1 MATITQKHRPVA
13 VTTPLGEDVLVFGR
27 MMARER
33 LGRLFQFD
41 LELFGENCEIKLT
54 DVLGQAMVVRL
65 ELPDERGARYFHG
78 YVTDFHYRG
87 TNRLHYGVYHATL
100 RPRLWFLTRTA
111 NCRIFQNETVPAIIK
126 KICAKH
132 GVQIADKPSLSG
144 SYPPWEYCVQY
155 RETDF
160 NFVSRLMEQ
169 EGIYYYFKHEKDKHV
184 LVLADDYGD
193 HEKFKGY
200 ERVLYPLDVHDRH
213 KRDHLYELNLQV
225 SHQPGAYA
233 LRDFDFKA
241 PGKELL
247 AKLANPKDHALAQFE
262 IYDYPGEYT
271 EYGHGETYTRIRLE
285 ELLAQHERVEAKG
298 NAAGLAVGYLF
309 ELTGCPRQ
317 DLNREYLIESAT
329 HQVESDA
336 YETVAGSSGAGELY
350 QGDYVLL
357 DAKQPYRAPRTT
369 PKPVVQGPQT
379 AMVVGPGGEEIY
391 TDQYGRVKVQFHWD
405 REGKKDE
412 NSSCWI
418 RVSQVWAGKGWGA
431 IDIPRIG
438 QEVIVDFL
446 EGDPDQ
452 PIITGRVYNGASMPP
467 YGLPGGKVISGIKSN
482 STKGGGGYNE
492 YIMDD
497 TKSNEL
503 IREHGQYDKDSTI
516 EHDLREHVKNNR
528 SRDVGV
534 NEKVSVG
541 NDRSKTIGKNETTKI
556 GVDRTETVGSNESI
570 SVGANRTRTV
580 GKNETVTV
588 ALTRTHT
595 VGVNEMINVG
605 AAQEVTIGGLQAVTV
620 GATRALTV
628 GTSQSTS
635 IGTSHSEDIGT
646 DHTAKVGKNQ
656 SISIGDNR
664 NVQVG
669 KNDSLKVGKNLTID
683 AGDQIVIK
691 TGDASITMKKNG
703 DIVIKGKN
711 INIKGSG
718 KIGVKA
724 DSDVVIKGSK
734 IGEN

>member
-111 NCRIFQNETVPAIIK
+111 NCRIFQNETVPGIIQG
-126 KICAKH
+126 IFAKH
-132 GVQIADKPSLSG
+132 GIDIEPKLSG

-452 PIITGRVYNGASMPP
+452 PIITGRVYNGENMPP
-467 YGLPGGKVISGIKSN
+467 YALPDNQTQSGIKSHSSKDGGSENFNEIRFEDKKDEEEVYLHAEKDMNVVVEN
-482 STKGGGGYNE
+482 S
-492 YIMDD
+492 
-497 TKSNEL
+497 
-503 IREHGQYDKDSTI
+503 
-516 EHDLREHVKNNR
+516 
-528 SRDVGV
+528 
-534 NEKVSVG
+534 
-541 NDRSKTIGKNETTKI
+541 
-556 GVDRTETVGSNESI
+556 
-570 SVGANRTRTV
+570 
-580 GKNETVTV
+580 
-588 ALTRTHT
+588 
-595 VGVNEMINVG
+595 
-605 AAQEVTIGGLQAVTV
+605 
-620 GATRALTV
+620 AT
-628 GTSQSTS
+628 
-635 IGTSHSEDIGT
+635 
-646 DHTAKVGKNQ
+646 
-656 SISIGDNR
+656 
-664 NVQVG
+664 
-669 KNDSLKVGKNLTID
+669 LKVGFKKKDPGSQTID
-683 AGDQIVIK
+683 IYQDRTTTIEKGNDKLQLKMGNRDVILDMGNHTLAIKMGNQTTKLDLGKSTTEALQSIELKVGQSSIKVDQTGVTIK
-691 TGDASITMKKNG
+691 GMMVKIEGTVQAELKSLMTTVNGDAMLTA
-703 DIVIKGKN
+703 KGG
-711 INIKGSG
+711 IIM
-718 KIGVKA
+718 IG
-724 DSDVVIKGSK
+724 
-734 IGEN
+734 

>member
-452 PIITGRVYNGASMPP
+452 PIITGRVYNGENMPP
-467 YGLPGGKVISGIKSN
+467 YALPDNQTQSGIKSHSSKDGGSENFNEIRFEDKKDEEEVYLHAEKDMNVVVEN
-482 STKGGGGYNE
+482 S
-492 YIMDD
+492 
-497 TKSNEL
+497 
-503 IREHGQYDKDSTI
+503 
-516 EHDLREHVKNNR
+516 
-528 SRDVGV
+528 
-534 NEKVSVG
+534 
-541 NDRSKTIGKNETTKI
+541 
-556 GVDRTETVGSNESI
+556 
-570 SVGANRTRTV
+570 
-580 GKNETVTV
+580 
-588 ALTRTHT
+588 
-595 VGVNEMINVG
+595 
-605 AAQEVTIGGLQAVTV
+605 
-620 GATRALTV
+620 AT
-628 GTSQSTS
+628 
-635 IGTSHSEDIGT
+635 
-646 DHTAKVGKNQ
+646 
-656 SISIGDNR
+656 
-664 NVQVG
+664 
-669 KNDSLKVGKNLTID
+669 LKVGFKKKDPGSQTID
-683 AGDQIVIK
+683 IYQDRTTTIEKGNDKLQLKMGNRDVILDMGNHTLAIKMGNQTTKLDLGKSTTEALQSIELKVGQSSIKVDQTGVTIK
-691 TGDASITMKKNG
+691 GMMVKIEGTVQAELKSLMTTVNGDAMLTA
-703 DIVIKGKN
+703 KGG
-711 INIKGSG
+711 IIM
-718 KIGVKA
+718 IG
-724 DSDVVIKGSK
+724 
-734 IGEN
+734 